1 MKPPK
6 NISRLP
12 EDYVKLTKKFLKR
25 AFKEMLE
32 ACSQKMGSSVLY
44 HSIYDIDGN
53 LISCLEDIPLD
64 CKILLLSPE
73 SPPEEPNAVSKFKG
87 LIDARDVQG
96 YKERRWENA
105 QDVKNRILSINKDWT
120 DKQYMQ
126 WLDKVKGTFG
136 AENIDIS
143 LNKHQKN

>member
-12 EDYVKLTKKFLKR
+12 EHFVLLTKKFLKR
-25 AFKEMLE
+25 AFKELLE
-32 ACSQKMGSSVLY
+32 ACSQKLGGSVLY
-44 HSIYDIDGN
+44 HSIYDLEGN
-53 LISCLEDIPLD
+53 LISCMEDIPLD
-64 CKILLLSPE
+64 CKLLLLSTE
-73 SPPEEPNAVSKFKG
+73 IPPEEANAVSKFKG

-96 YKERRWENA
+96 QKERRWDNA
-105 QDVKNRILSINKDWT
+105 LAVKQRINSINRDWT

-143 LNKHQKN
+143 LNKH